1 MSYSEIVFREL
12 LKMIFGGK
20 IKRTGNKYK
29 KPKMVSK

>member
-1 MSYSEIVFREL
+1 MSYSKIAMREL
-12 LKMIFGGK
+12 INLIFGGK